1 MLYLLAGYFPVLEG
15 LKSIYLRSFLGFILA
30 FLVVLITGK
39 PFIQY
44 LKVKKLKCTLITWI
58 QSNNLYSKSELKSR
72 FFYLKKSLANHI

>member
-44 LKVKKLKCTLITWI
+44 
-58 QSNNLYSKSELKSR
+58 
-72 FFYLKKSLANHI
+72 